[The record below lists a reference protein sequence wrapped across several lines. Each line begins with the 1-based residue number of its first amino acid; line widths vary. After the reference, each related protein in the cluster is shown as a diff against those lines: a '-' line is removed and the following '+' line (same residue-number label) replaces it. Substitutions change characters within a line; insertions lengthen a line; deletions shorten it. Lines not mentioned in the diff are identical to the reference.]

1 MPDELK
7 WMIARE
13 LPRLRRYA
21 RALRYQPAAADDLV
35 QDCLERA
42 LRKRHLW
49 TRRGSL
55 RNWLLRMLYRT
66 HLNALRSRRLQS
78 SLDELTD
85 SDPALAQPAAQIQR
99 VELREME
106 TALDRLPREQ
116 RDTLLLV
123 VLEGLT
129 YDEAASVL
137 GVPVGTVRSRL
148 SRARSTLV
156 AMREGAAVDGAPAGE
171 DPIGEDPIGG
181 ILNDDGDGRP
191 RLRRIK

>member
-21 RALRYQPAAADDLV
+21 HALRYQPAAADDLV

-66 HLNALRSRRLQS
+66 HLNALRGRRPQA
-78 SLDELTD
+78 SLDDLTD
-85 SDPALAQPAAQIQR
+85 AEPALAQPASQTQR

-106 TALDRLPREQ
+106 EALGRLPAEQ

-129 YDEAASVL
+129 YDEAAFVL
-137 GVPVGTVRSRL
+137 QVPVGTVRSRL

-156 AMREGAAVDGAPAGE
+156 RLREGAAVEGAPPE
-171 DPIGEDPIGG
+171 HEPKDGG
-181 ILNDDGDGRP
+181 GGRP